1 MKNLV
6 VILLLTVMASVVIPT
21 QVQARNSGGTREVLE
36 NSFYGG
42 LTGALIGAAFLAF
55 RDKPSD
61 HYEDFRIGA
70 AVGVIVGTLYGLART
85 TQAFAEYN
93 NGSVAFHIPTLQFD
107 VDSENKAVTG
117 SVDLL
122 RIPF

>member
-1 MKNLV
+1 MKKYV
-6 VILLLTVMASVVIPT
+6 VVLLLTLMASVIIPA
-21 QVQARNSGGTREVLE
+21 QAKARNTGGTREVLE

-55 RDKPSD
+55 REKPSD
-61 HYEDFRIGA
+61 HYEDIRIGA
-70 AVGVIVGTLYGLART
+70 AAGVIIGTLYGLART
-85 TQAFAEYN
+85 TQAFAEYQ

-107 VDSENKAVTG
+107 VDSKNNAVTG
-117 SVDLL
+117 SADLL